1 MKAKLLFFFFI
12 TTSIFAQ
19 KRPKNIILLIGDG
32 MGTAQVFAGLTANKG
47 TLNMGRCTHFGYS
60 KTQSASSF
68 VTDSGAGGTALAIG
82 HKTKNGMVGVDAT
95 GVAQP
100 TILELAKQNGKAT
113 GLVVTCS
120 ITHATP
126 ADFYAHQGSRSSMEA
141 IADDLLKSDMD
152 VFVGGGRKYFDQRK
166 DNKNLVEELKNK
178 GYQIADSTQDVAQFT
193 QGKLAYF
200 SSLGEPIKYSAGRG
214 DILPNGVKTALN
226 LLSKN
231 KKGFFMMVEGSQI
244 DWAGHANNTADI
256 VAETL
261 DFDRAVGAALDF
273 AQKDGKTLVIITADH
288 ETGGFAVTGGD
299 MTTGKVEGKFT
310 STGHTGVMVP
320 VMAYGPGAEVFSGIY
335 ENTDVFQKM
344 KAAFRF

>member
-1 MKAKLLFFFFI
+1 MKLKLLLLI
-12 TTSIFAQ
+12 LLSQCALAQ

-32 MGTAQVFAGLTANKG
+32 MGTSQIFAGLTANKG
-47 TLNMGRCTHFGYS
+47 SLNMARCTTYGFS
-60 KTQSASSF
+60 KTQSASAF

-113 GLVVTCS
+113 GIVVTCS

-126 ADFYAHQGSRSSMEA
+126 ADFYAHQGSRTSMEA
-141 IADDLLKSDMD
+141 IAEDLLKTDME

-166 DNKNLVEELKNK
+166 DNKNLIMELQAK
-178 GYQIADSTQDVAQFT
+178 GYQVADSTQDISQLGG
-193 QGKLAYF
+193 GKLAYF
-200 SSLGEPIKYSAGRG
+200 TSKEEPIRYSAGRG
-214 DILPNGVKTALN
+214 DILPNGVKKALSI
-226 LLSKN
+226 LSKN

-244 DWAGHANNTADI
+244 DWAGHANNTNDI
-256 VAETL
+256 VSETL
-261 DFDRAVGAALDF
+261 DFDRAVGEALDF

-299 MTTGKVEGKFT
+299 MKTGKVEGKFT

-320 VMAYGPGAEVFSGIY
+320 VMAFGPGAEAFSGIY

-344 KAAFRF
+344 KKAFFK